1 MDNLVRLPGL
11 LGHREPLEGIC
22 KGFQRSGDQGS
33 SGLMS
38 TLTLDVLIV

>member
-11 LGHREPLEGIC
+11 LGHREPLVGAC
-22 KGFQRSGDQGS
+22 NGFQRPGDQGS

-38 TLTLDVLIV
+38 RLTLDVLTV